1 MLIRRSFQES
11 YGALKVDFQWGGV
24 CLVPCVEDFDCGLPI
39 QKPQAVERCDF
50 LQIFEADGI
59 SMWDV
64 RRIEIFRTSFRQFS
78 RERYTHIGL

>member
-1 MLIRRSFQES
+1 M
-11 YGALKVDFQWGGV
+11 DFHGGGV
-24 CLVPCVEDFDCGLPI
+24 CLVPCVEDFDHGLPI
-39 QKPQAVERCDF
+39 QEPQAVERYDF

-78 RERYTHIGL
+78 RERYTHTGL